1 MKVKYYNNKNF
12 CGKFIR
18 HSYAIH
24 GTNFFL
30 ETKQS
35 AAQNTPANKKKYSG
49 GLFYENDELD
59 CFVVSSYDRND
70 ENIESPRQNVTNQSK
85 QRSNIPPPISEEEEV
100 TELIE
105 NSLFTPEESISTF
118 NQVNLFGFKNID
130 TIGR

>member
-1 MKVKYYNNKNF
+1 M
-12 CGKFIR
+12 
-18 HSYAIH
+18 
-24 GTNFFL
+24 
-30 ETKQS
+30 
-35 AAQNTPANKKKYSG
+35 
-49 GLFYENDELD
+49 
-59 CFVVSSYDRND
+59 VSSYDRND